1 VDSGGYCE
9 AAGIGEQEREGGDRF
24 RNSRCPARLSYDVDL
39 LARRHSQ
46 AFRGGPRLNDSLTD
60 GEAPYVKM
68 GSAGIDNPK
77 AESAEWNRPKYALA
91 IHIVDK

>member
-1 VDSGGYCE
+1 M
-9 AAGIGEQEREGGDRF
+9 
-24 RNSRCPARLSYDVDL
+24 
-39 LARRHSQ
+39 
-46 AFRGGPRLNDSLTD
+46 NDSLTD

-91 IHIVDK
+91 IQIVDK